1 MRWVSSVRAAVVVV
15 VAAVSIPATAGVA
28 AEAAEEVTVRGPYQC
43 AASQL
48 RRGKEHVGAVY
59 AFEGPEAVQSAFA
72 RAMADFPDGPMD
84 VAAAARFQAA
94 LDREVLYFIEPNDVE
109 KKAHREAEH
118 WCFGAEVVGTVAE
131 RDGKKW
137 ITPTRIKTGVPVQPP
152 KALLRPDRPL
162 VMPKGEPI
170 DLAAADKLSV
180 RCVPIPAGSF
190 LGGSPFYQWP
200 RCHDEYPHEVV
211 LTRDYYLSE
220 TPVTQEVF
228 EALMGKNPTPEAR
241 RAPQNPVE
249 NVLWDDIQS
258 FCKKMSDKTGRR
270 VRLPTG
276 AEFEYAARVG
286 TSDACFPA
294 KFADQQS
301 DIGNKNAK
309 AVAVKTKRPNAWG
322 CYDMLTFYGWH
333 ACSDLDT
340 TNPTEKQIDPTG
352 PPPGG
357 PGIYNKGGHRALG
370 GDQNGVRPNI
380 HYWYFEGPK
389 PEADGHWVGIFR
401 VVVEAEQAAGATT
414 KTGNEPGGSR

>member
-1 MRWVSSVRAAVVVV
+1 MMRVPSVRVVRFLGVVFLSILAGLSARAA
-15 VAAVSIPATAGVA
+15 AAD
-28 AEAAEEVTVRGPYQC
+28 EVTLRGPYLC
-43 AASQL
+43 AAAQL
-48 RRGKEHVGAVY
+48 HQSKEHVGAIY
-59 AFEGPEAVQSAFA
+59 AFEGPEAVQAA
-72 RAMADFPDGPMD
+72 LGRAMAEYPDGPLD
-84 VAAAARFQAA
+84 VDGARKFQAA

-109 KKAHREAEH
+109 KKAHRESEF
-118 WCFGAEVVGTVAE
+118 WCFGAEVVGTVSE
-131 RDGKKW
+131 HDGRKW
-137 ITPTRIKTGVPVQPP
+137 VTPTAIKAGVTVQPP

-162 VMPKGEPI
+162 VMPKGKPI
-170 DLAAADKLSV
+170 DLAVTDKLSV

-190 LGGSPFYQWP
+190 VSGSPFYQWP

-220 TPVTQEVF
+220 TPITQEVF
-228 EALMGKNPTPEAR
+228 EAVMGKNPTPEGR
-241 RAPQNPVE
+241 RGPQDPVE
-249 NVLWDDIQS
+249 NVLWDDILS
-258 FCKKMSDKTGRR
+258 FCQRLSAKTGRR

-294 KFADQQS
+294 KYVGQES
-301 DIGNKNAK
+301 DVGNKAAK
-309 AVAVKTKRPNAWG
+309 AAPVKTKKPNAWG

-333 ACSDLDT
+333 ACSDYDT
-340 TNPTEKQIDPTG
+340 TNPMEKQVDPTG
-352 PPPGG
+352 PPAGG

-401 VVVEAEQAAGATT
+401 VVVEAEAPPPAGAGA
-414 KTGNEPGGSR
+414 KP